1 MPAAGLA
8 RAGRPRCQGGTM
20 MLSWLHGRGPNQGRA
35 RPVAGPRPAGDRRA
49 QGGAESLSGFLNNIR
64 CCLILLAMLALA
76 GPAAAAA
83 AAAPPNLNGQWRQD
97 DEGPNLILIAQD
109 HDAVLVIFDGAT
121 PQGEKITYYGSGTIS
136 GRKVEYNYIFTRAPK
151 GWKNGDMSLS
161 LSKDGNVLTGHWDTG
176 WDRGKVVIRRVK

>member
-1 MPAAGLA
+1 M
-8 RAGRPRCQGGTM
+8 
-20 MLSWLHGRGPNQGRA
+20 
-35 RPVAGPRPAGDRRA
+35 
-49 QGGAESLSGFLNNIR
+49 SGFVNHLA
-64 CCLILLAMLALA
+64 CCLISLTIFLMV
-76 GPAAAAA
+76 GPAAA

-161 LSKDGNVLTGHWDTG
+161 LSQDGNVLTGHWDTG
-176 WDRGKVVIRRVK
+176 WARGKVVIRRVK